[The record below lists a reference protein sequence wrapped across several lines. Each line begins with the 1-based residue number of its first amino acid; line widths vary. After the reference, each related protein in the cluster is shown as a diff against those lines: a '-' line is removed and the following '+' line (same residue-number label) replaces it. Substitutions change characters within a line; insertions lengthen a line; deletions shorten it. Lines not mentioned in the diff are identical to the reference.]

1 MTMSTNGYGY
11 ILRKNKWLWLYLTE
25 QWEYNE
31 EAKEEPSKSFSVW
44 IFYASLKVLSSIRL
58 SA

>member
-1 MTMSTNGYGY
+1 MAMVIFYGKTNGYGY
-11 ILRKNKWLWLYLTE
+11 ILRNNKWLWLYLTE

-44 IFYASLKVLSSIRL
+44 IF
-58 SA
+58 